1 MAGLNSDNNVLA
13 ASSGQ
18 AWRRL
23 GALVLVIAALGLPVN
38 QIWTYALLIASAVII
53 FCGQVTPRGR
63 AWTIAVAAVVA
74 AGTIATLIAPAPIA
88 EGENIFLA
96 GKPGDVLARDLPGDV
111 YQFMAAKFDAVYPPA
126 VQCKDTPG
134 CWKGMGG
141 PDRLYAFSADG
152 VFNNAGASRAVTGI
166 DFSEPVWL
174 RLGFT
179 NDRRYNWDTDA
190 PDAHRG
196 DRDRRFWAGLW
207 RWHTAMPY
215 FVMYK
220 FPADYIGARLCWRGD
235 VLWQRADGHYQ
246 ALSHQ
251 SMDCRDMTAADVG
264 RPIYGVGIDTRA
276 LAMKLVAPAGV
287 SARLVLGS
295 VLRIAAVLAVLI
307 LLILLVRV
315 RWRAIAPVFALVVLA
330 VAVVA
335 VDDASFLGG
344 WRPMDGGDDGLF
356 YTGVG
361 REILE
366 QLLAGH
372 IGEALKGGESV
383 FYYGGPALRYLRALE
398 MVVFGDTNLGYLS
411 LVLFMP
417 VIVWRLFA
425 RFLDETFAWRLAL
438 LFTVLPLGE
447 IFGTSFFHYAKWAG
461 RGFADPVMHIC
472 LLWGILV
479 IAGQRGETE
488 RAVAALGGAFLLA
501 LAVCTKPVVAPTA
514 GIILTGAGLMGLYR
528 GQWARAVAL
537 CIGFSPVLL
546 MPLHNWVFGHQFV
559 LLSTNANLPSLQV
572 MPPAAWLAALGELAT
587 LHWGGAELHRAFVQ
601 LGDWLSGPSGL
612 KVFIPLHAAAVATVV
627 WVALRGRS
635 FDPWLR
641 IIAVAVIAEYGAALF
656 YAATARY
663 FFSMWFLTLL
673 VVLAVIARKLPAFLD
688 RHGYKRS
695 REALERSFGYSLAKA
710 S

>member
-1 MAGLNSDNNVLA
+1 MADALRLMLPKEHGSWSLA
-13 ASSGQ
+13 
-18 AWRRL
+18 L
-23 GALVLVIAALGLPVN
+23 EPVALGL
-38 QIWTYALLIASAVII
+38 
-53 FCGQVTPRGR
+53 
-63 AWTIAVAAVVA
+63 
-74 AGTIATLIAPAPIA
+74 
-88 EGENIFLA
+88 
-96 GKPGDVLARDLPGDV
+96 
-111 YQFMAAKFDAVYPPA
+111 
-126 VQCKDTPG
+126 
-134 CWKGMGG
+134 
-141 PDRLYAFSADG
+141 
-152 VFNNAGASRAVTGI
+152 
-166 DFSEPVWL
+166 
-174 RLGFT
+174 
-179 NDRRYNWDTDA
+179 
-190 PDAHRG
+190 
-196 DRDRRFWAGLW
+196 
-207 RWHTAMPY
+207 
-215 FVMYK
+215 
-220 FPADYIGARLCWRGD
+220 
-235 VLWQRADGHYQ
+235 
-246 ALSHQ
+246 
-251 SMDCRDMTAADVG
+251 
-264 RPIYGVGIDTRA
+264 
-276 LAMKLVAPAGV
+276 LVAPSAAG
-287 SARLVLGS
+287 AALAA
-295 VLRIAAVLAVLI
+295 AAVSGFFLRRPWKLMSGAK
-307 LLILLVRV
+307 RDP
-315 RWRAIAPVFALVVLA
+315 RQPLA
-330 VAVVA
+330 VAWVGILALIALAVVVVA
-335 VDDASFLGG
+335 IDDASFLGG
-344 WRPMDGGDDGLF
+344 WRPMDGGDEGLF

-361 REILE
+361 RNILE
-366 QLLAGH
+366 QLLAGN
-372 IGEALKGGESV
+372 IGEALKGDEAV
-383 FYYGGPALRYLRALE
+383 FYYGGPALRYFRALE

-479 IAGQRGETE
+479 IAGQRRETE

-501 LAVCTKPVVAPTA
+501 LAVCTKPVVAPMA

-587 LHWGGAELHRAFVQ
+587 LHWGGAELHRAVVQ

>member
-264 RPIYGVGIDTRA
+264 RPIYGVGIDTRT
-276 LAMKLVAPAGV
+276 LAMKLDAPAGV

-307 LLILLVRV
+307 LLVRV
-315 RWRAIAPVFALVVLA
+315 RWRAIAPVFALVALA
-330 VAVVA
+330 AAVVA

-587 LHWGGAELHRAFVQ
+587 LHWGGAELHRAVVQ

>member
-295 VLRIAAVLAVLI
+295 VLGIAAVLAV
-307 LLILLVRV
+307 LILLVRV
-315 RWRAIAPVFALVVLA
+315 RWRAIAPVFALVALA
-330 VAVVA
+330 AAVVA

-398 MVVFGDTNLGYLS
+398 MIVFGDTNLGYLS

-501 LAVCTKPVVAPTA
+501 LAVCTKPVVAPMA
-514 GIILTGAGLMGLYR
+514 GIILTGAGLMALYR

-587 LHWGGAELHRAFVQ
+587 LNWGGAELHRAVVQ

-627 WVALRGRS
+627 LVALRGRS

>member
-307 LLILLVRV
+307 LLVCV
-315 RWRAIAPVFALVVLA
+315 RWRAIAPVFALVALA
-330 VAVVA
+330 AAVVD

-447 IFGTSFFHYAKWAG
+447 VFGTSFFHYAKWAG

-479 IAGQRGETE
+479 IAGQRRETE

-587 LHWGGAELHRAFVQ
+587 LHWGGAELHRAVVQ

>member
-295 VLRIAAVLAVLI
+295 VLGIAAVLAV
-307 LLILLVRV
+307 LILLVRV
-315 RWRAIAPVFALVVLA
+315 RWRAIAPVFALVALA
-330 VAVVA
+330 AAVVA

-479 IAGQRGETE
+479 IVGQRGETE

-501 LAVCTKPVVAPTA
+501 LAVCTKPVVAPMA
-514 GIILTGAGLMGLYR
+514 GIILTGAGLMALYR

-587 LHWGGAELHRAFVQ
+587 LNWGGAELHRAVVQ

>member
-276 LAMKLVAPAGV
+276 LAMKLDAPAGV

-307 LLILLVRV
+307 LLVCV
-315 RWRAIAPVFALVVLA
+315 RWRAIAPVFALVALA
-330 VAVVA
+330 AAVVA

-398 MVVFGDTNLGYLS
+398 MIVFGDTNLGYLS

-501 LAVCTKPVVAPTA
+501 LAVCTKPVVAPMA
-514 GIILTGAGLMGLYR
+514 GIILTGAGLMALYR

-587 LHWGGAELHRAFVQ
+587 LNWGGAELHRAVVQ

-627 WVALRGRS
+627 LVALRGRS

>member
-307 LLILLVRV
+307 LLVCV
-315 RWRAIAPVFALVVLA
+315 RWRAIAPVFALVALA
-330 VAVVA
+330 AAVVA

-447 IFGTSFFHYAKWAG
+447 VFGTSFFHYAKWAG

-479 IAGQRGETE
+479 IAGQRRETE

-587 LHWGGAELHRAFVQ
+587 LHWGGAELHRAVVQ

>member
-295 VLRIAAVLAVLI
+295 VLGIAAILAV
-307 LLILLVRV
+307 LILLVRV
-315 RWRAIAPVFALVVLA
+315 RWRAIAPVFALVALA
-330 VAVVA
+330 AAVVA

-479 IAGQRGETE
+479 IAGQRRETE

-501 LAVCTKPVVAPTA
+501 LAVCTKPVVAPMA

-587 LHWGGAELHRAFVQ
+587 LHWGGAELHRAVVQ

>member
-307 LLILLVRV
+307 LLVRV
-315 RWRAIAPVFALVVLA
+315 RWRAIAPVFALVALA
-330 VAVVA
+330 AAVVA

-479 IAGQRGETE
+479 IAGQRRETE

-587 LHWGGAELHRAFVQ
+587 LNWGGAELHRAVVQ

>member
-307 LLILLVRV
+307 LLVCV
-315 RWRAIAPVFALVVLA
+315 RWRAIAPVFALVALA
-330 VAVVA
+330 AAVVA

-587 LHWGGAELHRAFVQ
+587 LHWGGAELHRAVVQ

>member
-307 LLILLVRV
+307 LLVRV
-315 RWRAIAPVFALVVLA
+315 RWRAIAPVFALVALA
-330 VAVVA
+330 AAVVA

-479 IAGQRGETE
+479 IAGQRRETE

-587 LHWGGAELHRAFVQ
+587 LHWGGAELHRAVVQ

>member
-276 LAMKLVAPAGV
+276 LAMKLVGPAGV

-295 VLRIAAVLAVLI
+295 VLGIAAILAVLI
-307 LLILLVRV
+307 LLARVVLRRPWTVEAVRADGEV
-315 RWRAIAPVFALVVLA
+315 QRWQVVGWRA
-330 VAVVA
+330 
-335 VDDASFLGG
+335 S
-344 WRPMDGGDDGLF
+344 
-356 YTGVG
+356 G
-361 REILE
+361 R
-366 QLLAGH
+366 
-372 IGEALKGGESV
+372 
-383 FYYGGPALRYLRALE
+383 R
-398 MVVFGDTNLGYLS
+398 
-411 LVLFMP
+411 
-417 VIVWRLFA
+417 
-425 RFLDETFAWRLAL
+425 
-438 LFTVLPLGE
+438 
-447 IFGTSFFHYAKWAG
+447 
-461 RGFADPVMHIC
+461 C
-472 LLWGILV
+472 
-479 IAGQRGETE
+479 
-488 RAVAALGGAFLLA
+488 
-501 LAVCTKPVVAPTA
+501 
-514 GIILTGAGLMGLYR
+514 
-528 GQWARAVAL
+528 
-537 CIGFSPVLL
+537 
-546 MPLHNWVFGHQFV
+546 
-559 LLSTNANLPSLQV
+559 
-572 MPPAAWLAALGELAT
+572 
-587 LHWGGAELHRAFVQ
+587 
-601 LGDWLSGPSGL
+601 
-612 KVFIPLHAAAVATVV
+612 AAVARQIETGSM
-627 WVALRGRS
+627 LPPPTSLPPTPPPEPKS
-635 FDPWLR
+635 FWR
-641 IIAVAVIAEYGAALF
+641 
-656 YAATARY
+656 T
-663 FFSMWFLTLL
+663 
-673 VVLAVIARKLPAFLD
+673 
-688 RHGYKRS
+688 
-695 REALERSFGYSLAKA
+695 
-710 S
+710 

>member
-18 AWRRL
+18 AWRRV

-38 QIWTYALLIASAVII
+38 QIWTYALLVASAVII

-276 LAMKLVAPAGV
+276 LAMKLVGPAGV

-295 VLRIAAVLAVLI
+295 VLGIAAILAV
-307 LLILLVRV
+307 LILLVRV
-315 RWRAIAPVFALVVLA
+315 RWRAIAPVFALVALA
-330 VAVVA
+330 AAVVA

-344 WRPMDGGDDGLF
+344 WRPMDGGGDGLF

-479 IAGQRGETE
+479 IAGQRRETE

-587 LHWGGAELHRAFVQ
+587 LNWGGAELHRAVVQ

>member
-1 MAGLNSDNNVLA
+1 MVDSNNDNNCVMRGA
-13 ASSGQ
+13 GN
-18 AWRRL
+18 AWRRA
-23 GALVLVIAALGLPVN
+23 GALALAIVALGLPVN
-38 QIWTYALLIASAVII
+38 QVWTYALLLIAAVLM
-53 FCGQVTPRGR
+53 FRGR
-63 AWTIAVAAVVA
+63 VTTRGRNWALAVAAVAVA
-74 AGTIATLIAPAPIA
+74 ALLPRLIAPAPIA
-88 EGENIFLA
+88 EGENVFLV
-96 GKPGDVLARDLPGDV
+96 GKPGNVLERELPPDV
-111 YQFMAAKFDAVYPPA
+111 YRYMAAKFEQVYPPN
-126 VQCKDTPG
+126 VQCKTG
-134 CWKGMGG
+134 ATSWKNMGF
-141 PDRLYAFSADG
+141 PDRLFAFSADG
-152 VFNNAGASRAVTGI
+152 VFDNAGASRAVTGI
-166 DFSEPVWL
+166 DFAEPVWL

-179 NDRRYNWDTDA
+179 NDLRYNWGTDA
-190 PDAHRG
+190 PDVHRG

-207 RWHTAMPY
+207 RWHSAMPY
-215 FVMYK
+215 FVVYR
-220 FPADYIGARLCWRGD
+220 FPADYVGSRLCWRGD
-235 VLWQRADGHYQ
+235 VLWQGDDGHYR
-246 ALSHQ
+246 ALPHAD
-251 SMDCRDMTAADVG
+251 MNCRDVTAADVG
-264 RPIYGVGIDTRA
+264 RQIFGVGVKADA
-276 LAMKLVAPAGV
+276 LAMTLHRPVGV
-287 SARLVLGS
+287 VTRLGIEAAARC
-295 VLRIAAVLAVLI
+295 AALAVL
-307 LLILLVRV
+307 LLLLVRV
-315 RWRAIAPVFALVVLA
+315 RWRDVAPMFALIALA
-330 VAVVA
+330 VVVIA
-335 VDDASFLGG
+335 IDDASFLGG

-587 LHWGGAELHRAFVQ
+587 LNWGGAELHRAVVQ

-673 VVLAVIARKLPAFLD
+673 VVLAFIARKLPAFLD

>member
-295 VLRIAAVLAVLI
+295 VLGIAAVLAVLI
-307 LLILLVRV
+307 LLVCV
-315 RWRAIAPVFALVVLA
+315 RWRAIAPVFALVALA
-330 VAVVA
+330 AAVVA

-398 MVVFGDTNLGYLS
+398 MIVFGDTNLGYLS

-501 LAVCTKPVVAPTA
+501 LAVCTKPVVAPMA
-514 GIILTGAGLMGLYR
+514 GIILTGAGLMALYR

-587 LHWGGAELHRAFVQ
+587 LNWGGAELHRAVVQ

>member
-295 VLRIAAVLAVLI
+295 VLGIAAVLAVLI
-307 LLILLVRV
+307 LLVCV
-315 RWRAIAPVFALVVLA
+315 RWRAIAPVFALVALA
-330 VAVVA
+330 AAVVA

-479 IAGQRGETE
+479 IVGQRGETE

-501 LAVCTKPVVAPTA
+501 LAVCTKPVVAPMA
-514 GIILTGAGLMGLYR
+514 GIILTGAGLMALYR

-587 LHWGGAELHRAFVQ
+587 LNWGGAELHRAVVQ

>member
-307 LLILLVRV
+307 LLVRV
-315 RWRAIAPVFALVVLA
+315 RWRAIAPVFALVALA
-330 VAVVA
+330 AAVVA

-479 IAGQRGETE
+479 IAGQRRETE

-501 LAVCTKPVVAPTA
+501 LAVCTKPVVAPMA

-587 LHWGGAELHRAFVQ
+587 LNWGGAELHRAVVQ

>member
-111 YQFMAAKFDAVYPPA
+111 YQFMAAKFDAVYPPV

-235 VLWQRADGHYQ
+235 VLWQRSDGHYQ

-276 LAMKLVAPAGV
+276 LAMKLDAPAGV

-295 VLRIAAVLAVLI
+295 VLRIAAVLAVLM
-307 LLILLVRV
+307 LLVRV
-315 RWRAIAPVFALVVLA
+315 RWRAIAPVFALAALA
-330 VAVVA
+330 AAVVA

-587 LHWGGAELHRAFVQ
+587 LNWGGAELHRAVVQ

-627 WVALRGRS
+627 LVALRGRS

>member
-18 AWRRL
+18 AWRRV

-38 QIWTYALLIASAVII
+38 QIWTYALLVASAVII

-276 LAMKLVAPAGV
+276 LAMKLVGPAGV

-295 VLRIAAVLAVLI
+295 VLGIAAILAV
-307 LLILLVRV
+307 LILLVRV
-315 RWRAIAPVFALVVLA
+315 RWRAIAPVFALVALA
-330 VAVVA
+330 AAVVA

-479 IAGQRGETE
+479 IAGQRRETE

-514 GIILTGAGLMGLYR
+514 GIILTGAGLMALYR

-587 LHWGGAELHRAFVQ
+587 LNWGGAELHRAVVQ

>member
-264 RPIYGVGIDTRA
+264 RPIYGVGIDTRT
-276 LAMKLVAPAGV
+276 LAMKLDAPAGV

-307 LLILLVRV
+307 LLVCV
-315 RWRAIAPVFALVVLA
+315 RWRAIAPVFALVALA
-330 VAVVA
+330 AAVVA

-587 LHWGGAELHRAFVQ
+587 LNWGGAELHRAVVQ

-627 WVALRGRS
+627 LVALRGRS

>member
-287 SARLVLGS
+287 STRLILGS
-295 VLRIAAVLAVLI
+295 VLRIAAVLAV
-307 LLILLVRV
+307 LILLVRV
-315 RWRAIAPVFALVVLA
+315 RWRAIAPVFALVALA
-330 VAVVA
+330 AAVVA

-479 IAGQRGETE
+479 IAGQRRETE

-587 LHWGGAELHRAFVQ
+587 LHWGGAELHRAVVQ

>member
-276 LAMKLVAPAGV
+276 LAMKLDAPAGV

-307 LLILLVRV
+307 LLVCV
-315 RWRAIAPVFALVVLA
+315 RWRAIAPVFALVALA
-330 VAVVA
+330 AAVVA

-501 LAVCTKPVVAPTA
+501 LAVCTKPVVAPMA
-514 GIILTGAGLMGLYR
+514 GIILTGAGLMALYR

-587 LHWGGAELHRAFVQ
+587 LNWGGAELHRAVVQ

>member
-235 VLWQRADGHYQ
+235 VLWQGADGHYQ

-295 VLRIAAVLAVLI
+295 VLRIAAVLAV
-307 LLILLVRV
+307 LILLVRV

-587 LHWGGAELHRAFVQ
+587 LHWGGAELHRAVVQ

-627 WVALRGRS
+627 LVALRGRS

>member
-276 LAMKLVAPAGV
+276 LAMKLDAPAGV

-307 LLILLVRV
+307 LLVCV
-315 RWRAIAPVFALVVLA
+315 RWRAIAPVFALVALA
-330 VAVVA
+330 AAVVA

-398 MVVFGDTNLGYLS
+398 MIVFGDTNLGYLS

-479 IAGQRGETE
+479 IAGQRRETE

-587 LHWGGAELHRAFVQ
+587 LHWGGAELHRAVVQ

>member
-18 AWRRL
+18 AWRRV

-307 LLILLVRV
+307 LLVRV
-315 RWRAIAPVFALVVLA
+315 RWRAIAPVFALVALA
-330 VAVVA
+330 AAVVA

-479 IAGQRGETE
+479 IAGQRRETE

-501 LAVCTKPVVAPTA
+501 LAVCTKPVVAPMA

-587 LHWGGAELHRAFVQ
+587 LHWGGAELHRAVVQ

>member
-307 LLILLVRV
+307 LLVCV
-315 RWRAIAPVFALVVLA
+315 RWRAIAPVFALVALA
-330 VAVVA
+330 AAVVV

-479 IAGQRGETE
+479 IAGQRRETE

-501 LAVCTKPVVAPTA
+501 LAVCTKPVVAPMA

-587 LHWGGAELHRAFVQ
+587 LHWGGAELHRAVVQ

>member
-307 LLILLVRV
+307 LLVRV
-315 RWRAIAPVFALVVLA
+315 RWRAIAPVFALVALA
-330 VAVVA
+330 AAVVA

-398 MVVFGDTNLGYLS
+398 MIVFGDTNLGYLS

-501 LAVCTKPVVAPTA
+501 LAVCTKPVVAPMA
-514 GIILTGAGLMGLYR
+514 GIILTGAGLMALYR

-587 LHWGGAELHRAFVQ
+587 LNWGGAELHRAVVQ

>member
-307 LLILLVRV
+307 LLVRV
-315 RWRAIAPVFALVVLA
+315 RWRAIAPVFALVALA
-330 VAVVA
+330 AAVVA

-398 MVVFGDTNLGYLS
+398 MIVFGDTNLGYLS

-587 LHWGGAELHRAFVQ
+587 LHWGGAELHRAVVQ

-627 WVALRGRS
+627 LVALRGRS

>member
-295 VLRIAAVLAVLI
+295 VLGIAAVLAVLI
-307 LLILLVRV
+307 LLVCV
-315 RWRAIAPVFALVVLA
+315 RWRAIAPVFALVALA
-330 VAVVA
+330 AAVVA

-587 LHWGGAELHRAFVQ
+587 LHWGGAELHRAVVQ

>member
-295 VLRIAAVLAVLI
+295 VLGIAAILAV
-307 LLILLVRV
+307 LILLVRV
-315 RWRAIAPVFALVVLA
+315 RWRAIAPVFALVALA
-330 VAVVA
+330 AAVVA

-479 IAGQRGETE
+479 IAGQRRETE

-587 LHWGGAELHRAFVQ
+587 LHWGGAELHRAVVQ

>member
-307 LLILLVRV
+307 LLVCV
-315 RWRAIAPVFALVVLA
+315 RWRAIAPVFALVALA
-330 VAVVA
+330 AAVVA

-479 IAGQRGETE
+479 IVGQRGETE

-501 LAVCTKPVVAPTA
+501 LAVCTKPVVAPMA
-514 GIILTGAGLMGLYR
+514 GIILTGAGLMALYR
-528 GQWARAVAL
+528 QQWSRVVAL

-546 MPLHNWVFGHQFV
+546 MPIHNWVFGHQFV

-572 MPPAAWLAALGELAT
+572 MPPAAWLAALRELAT
-587 LHWGGAELHRAFVQ
+587 LHFRGAELHRGVVQ
-601 LGDWLSGPSGL
+601 LGEWLSGPSGL
-612 KVFIPLHAAAVATVV
+612 KVFIPLHAAAVATLV
-627 WVALRGRS
+627 WVALRGRT

-641 IIAVAVIAEYGAALF
+641 VIAAGVIAEYGAALF

-673 VVLAVIARKLPAFLD
+673 VVLVVIAKNLPAFLE
-688 RHGYKRS
+688 RHGYKRT
-695 REALERSFGYSLAKA
+695 RQALERSFGYSPATAL
-710 S
+710 

>member
-1 MAGLNSDNNVLA
+1 MVDSHNDYSALGRL
-13 ASSGQ
+13 SSS
-18 AWRRL
+18 WRRVA
-23 GALVLVIAALGLPVN
+23 ALVLVVAALGLPVN
-38 QIWTYALLIASAVII
+38 QIGAYALLLVSAVLI
-53 FCGQVTPRGR
+53 FCGQVASRGR
-63 AWTIAVAAVVA
+63 AWVLAAGSAAVAAV
-74 AGTIATLIAPAPIA
+74 IATLIAPAPIA

-96 GKPGDVLARDLPGDV
+96 GKPGEVLARELPSDV
-111 YQFMAAKFDAVYPPA
+111 YSFMAAKFDAVYPPA

-152 VFNNAGASRAVTGI
+152 VFNTAGASRAVPGI

-179 NDRRYNWDTDA
+179 KDVRYNWDTDA
-190 PDAHRG
+190 PDVHRG

-215 FVMYK
+215 FVMYR
-220 FPADYIGARLCWRGD
+220 FPSDYVGGRLCWRGD
-235 VLWQRADGHYQ
+235 VLWQGADGHFQ

-251 SMDCRDMTAADVG
+251 GTDCRDITVADVG
-264 RPIYGVGIDTRA
+264 RQIYGVGIDTQA
-276 LAMKLVAPAGV
+276 LAMKLHPPAAV
-287 SARLVLGS
+287 SARLLVGAA
-295 VLRIAAVLAVLI
+295 LRVAAALAVLM
-307 LLILLVRV
+307 LLVRV
-315 RWRAIAPVFALVVLA
+315 RWRTVAPVLALTALA

-335 VDDASFLGG
+335 IDDTSFLGG

-361 REILE
+361 RQILE
-366 QLLAGH
+366 HLVSGNIA
-372 IGEALKGGESV
+372 EALRGGESV
-383 FYYGGPALRYLRALE
+383 FFYGGPALRYLRALE
-398 MVVFGDTNLGYLS
+398 MIVFGDTNLGYLS

-425 RFLDETFAWRLAL
+425 RFLEETLAWRLAL

-472 LLWGILV
+472 LIWGVLV
-479 IAGQRGETE
+479 LVGRRGAAESAG
-488 RAVAALGGAFLLA
+488 AALGGAFLLA
-501 LAVCTKPVVAPTA
+501 LAICTKPVVAPMA
-514 GIILTGAGLMGLYR
+514 GIILTGAGLMALYR
-528 GQWARAVAL
+528 RQWPRAVAL

-546 MPLHNWVFGHQFV
+546 MPLHNMYFGHEFV

-572 MPPAAWLAALGELAT
+572 MPPAAWLAALRELAT
-587 LHWGGAELHRAFVQ
+587 LHWAGPELHRGVVQ
-601 LGDWLSGPSGL
+601 LGEWLSGPSGL
-612 KVFIPLHAAAVATVV
+612 KVFIPLHAAAVATII
-627 WVALRGRS
+627 WVALRGRA

-641 IIAVAVIAEYGAALF
+641 VIAAGVIAEYGAALF

-673 VVLAVIARKLPAFLD
+673 IVLVVIAKNLPAFLD
-688 RHGYKRS
+688 RHGYTRT
-695 REALERSFGYSLAKA
+695 RQALERSFGYSPATA